1 MPHDHTLHGE
11 QSESAEGGTDP
22 EAPEELDA
30 AAEPSPGR
38 GRLAAWWNAV
48 TAAVGAVMGL
58 LPHLLHHISFLAGAA
73 LVTGVGGNL
82 LFGALGLLLS
92 VPLLRRLYRR
102 FQTWKAPAVA
112 VAVFAVMFSL
122 SAFVIG
128 PTISNTDPEPA
139 PGPTEP
145 IDPDHREHHG

>member
-1 MPHDHTLHGE
+1 MPHDHIHHGD
-11 QSESAEGGTDP
+11 QSKSAEGSTDP

-30 AAEPSPGR
+30 AAEPTPGR
-38 GRLAAWWNAV
+38 GRLAGPVERGDRGRGRGDGAS
-48 TAAVGAVMGL
+48 AAPAT
-58 LPHLLHHISFLAGAA
+58 PHQLLAGAV

-82 LFGALGLLLS
+82 LFGALGLLIS

-128 PTISNTDPEPA
+128 PAISDTDPEPA

-145 IDPDHREHHG
+145 IDPDHGEHHD